1 MPAIKY
7 NAGDFVVVNEDVQE
21 GCNYGD
27 CYVTRQMANLAGCVV
42 QITSCPKENTYTVD
56 ETDEWGYVW
65 TGEMFSGLAGGEQYA
80 VGDVVYVREDL
91 CEGRDYRMFNSSR
104 VVDVALG
111 TMLKLAGRAVTIEE
125 ITPYGKYHIK
135 ESDSNWT
142 DEMFS
147 GLAKDFEPSTD
158 EDMMSLFGIQ
168 G

>member
-65 TGEMFSGLAGGEQYA
+65 TGKCFLAL
-80 VGDVVYVREDL
+80 RE
-91 CEGRDYRMFNSSR
+91 GNN
-104 VVDVALG
+104 
-111 TMLKLAGRAVTIEE
+111 MLWATWFMSERIFAKAE
-125 ITPYGKYHIK
+125 IIVCLTRR
-135 ESDSNWT
+135 ES
-142 DEMFS
+142 
-147 GLAKDFEPSTD
+147 
-158 EDMMSLFGIQ
+158 
-168 G
+168 